1 MIRDFRKKEKKRTN
15 SRERWLRQALT
26 PRYRTKESS
35 KTIKINKHKKQNK
48 IKKSET
54 NNVQKKLN

>member
-1 MIRDFRKKEKKRTN
+1 MIIDFRKKEKKRTN

-35 KTIKINKHKKQNK
+35 KTTKINKHKKQKQNK
-48 IKKSET
+48 EERNK
-54 NNVQKKLN
+54 

>member
-35 KTIKINKHKKQNK
+35 KTTKINKHKKQKQNK
-48 IKKSET
+48 EERNK
-54 NNVQKKLN
+54 